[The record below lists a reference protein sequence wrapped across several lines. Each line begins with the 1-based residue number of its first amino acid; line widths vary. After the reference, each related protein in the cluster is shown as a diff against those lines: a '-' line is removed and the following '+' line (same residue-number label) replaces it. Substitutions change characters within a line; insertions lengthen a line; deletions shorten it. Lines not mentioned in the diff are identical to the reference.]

1 MGYPQNVTLYQ
12 IFSWIRDVN
21 KRLSELFKC
30 KENNRDHRRTMKMSQ
45 SVTNVIVWE
54 WMNEFGRWRPY
65 EPNVTQF
72 IENSYQT
79 NSNQV
84 NLGAADSALSSYSID
99 FITTCQIRLG
109 TGYSIYLLRTVPC

>member
-1 MGYPQNVTLYQ
+1 
-12 IFSWIRDVN
+12 
-21 KRLSELFKC
+21 
-30 KENNRDHRRTMKMSQ
+30 MKMSQ

-72 IENSYQT
+72 IENSYQS